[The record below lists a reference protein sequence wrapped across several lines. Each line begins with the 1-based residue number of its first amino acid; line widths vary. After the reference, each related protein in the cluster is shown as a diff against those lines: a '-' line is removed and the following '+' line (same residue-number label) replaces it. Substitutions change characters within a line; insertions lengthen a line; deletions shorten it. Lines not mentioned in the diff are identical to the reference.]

1 MSTWTSFV
9 KIWTV
14 RNCEFDANFLTFLDL
29 CHLLFALETIG
40 VSWIIKWLLIF
51 EKRAFQ
57 FWRKIWFW
65 VVIILLQLYQF
76 SKWKFH
82 AHNTIL
88 SAFRSLF
95 GRIKDNLIC
104 IWDLLSLLTFSWCK
118 SKSFWHRFTSTY
130 ILQVFLFY
138 ENEDT
143 YIEF

>member
-1 MSTWTSFV
+1 MNTWSSFV
-9 KIWTV
+9 KIRTV
-14 RNCEFDANFLTFLDL
+14 RNHEFDANFLTFLDL

-76 SKWKFH
+76 STWKFH

-88 SAFRSLF
+88 SVFRSLF

-104 IWDLLSLLTFSWCK
+104 IWDLLTFSWCK